1 MFIFKCTIL
10 RKSTAIEHAHI
21 RDVDYNPK
29 KQNIIVSSTLTF
41 LFPISSNTSYIFAAN
56 KHSYEL
62 AFCSNIEDNNFVL
75 PSVSW
80 LHFNFILLYFDH
92 GVCIFFLASVVKHH
106 VHTGV

>member
-41 LFPISSNTSYIFAAN
+41 LFPISSNTSYIFTSN
-56 KHSYEL
+56 EHSYEL

-80 LHFNFILLYFDH
+80 LHFNFILLYFDC
-92 GVCIFFLASVVKHH
+92 GFCIFFLLQ
-106 VHTGV
+106 